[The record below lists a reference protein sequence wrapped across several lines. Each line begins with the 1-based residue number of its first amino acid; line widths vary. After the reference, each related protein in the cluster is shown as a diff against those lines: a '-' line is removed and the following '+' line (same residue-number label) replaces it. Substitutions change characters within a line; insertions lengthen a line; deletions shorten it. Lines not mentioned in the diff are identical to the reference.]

1 MAIGGG
7 RDVVEVVA
15 CPASP
20 PYPSPMQSAGDT
32 PMPIAREDVRFAE
45 PGRRLVAAG
54 VALAALAPLVIASL
68 LEPSSDGLGTHRQLG
83 LPACS
88 WVAGLGLPCP
98 SCGMTT
104 AFSFAARGE
113 LGTAFAT
120 QPAGAVLAMLT
131 AIVAVVAAW
140 TAATGS
146 RIGELLWSA
155 MDRRAWWSL
164 LGVVALAWIYKIA
177 SFRLA
182 ESAAV
187 GIGS

>member
-1 MAIGGG
+1 MSAPPLREERSPSAGRERLIAAGIAILA
-7 RDVVEVVA
+7 VSPLVVA
-15 CPASP
+15 S
-20 PYPSPMQSAGDT
+20 
-32 PMPIAREDVRFAE
+32 V
-45 PGRRLVAAG
+45 
-54 VALAALAPLVIASL
+54 

-88 WVAGLGLPCP
+88 WVAGFGLPCP

-113 LGTAFAT
+113 LGAAFAT
-120 QPAGAVLAMLT
+120 QPAGALLAVLA
-131 AIVAVVAAW
+131 AVVGVVAAW

-146 RIGELLWSA
+146 RIWTLMWAA

-182 ESAAV
+182 ESAVAGV
-187 GIGS
+187 GS